1 MINKFQ
7 AQLFDEILARFP
19 KRSAAVDALSA
30 LLGVQKDAIY
40 RRLRGDT
47 LLMPEEIALLTRH
60 YQISLDALVYKDADR
75 VYFSFSPFSRTIN
88 NVGDYLNGILDDLQ
102 RVKQLP
108 DVKIFYASFEIPFFY
123 YAYFPELISFKLFI
137 WGKTVWELD
146 YLKDRLFDLDVISY
160 PNEKISE
167 QILKTFTQLDTVEI
181 WSSNI
186 CDNTLSQI
194 EFFANSGGFK
204 NPEVAYLLCDKV
216 KALVEQWRKMA
227 ELGAKYPLD
236 NFAPELARGSFS
248 LHQQEMLITSNTILV
263 SSPAAKVLFPII
275 SNPNY
280 LRTTDQRMCDYQEEW
295 FRKAISKSTSLS
307 TQNQKSRDAFFNIML
322 RKINGT
328 RRRIETVLEE
338 F

>member
-1 MINKFQ
+1 MTNKFQ
-7 AQLFDEILARFP
+7 NQIFAEILNRFP
-19 KRSAAVDALSA
+19 KRSVAVDALSE

-47 LLMPEEIALLTRH
+47 LLTPEEIALLTRH
-60 YQISLDALVYKDADR
+60 FQLSLDALVNKDADR
-75 VYFSFSPFSRTIN
+75 VYFSFSPFSRTVS
-88 NVGDYLNGILDDLQ
+88 NVGDYLNGILEDLQ
-102 RVKQLP
+102 RVQQLP
-108 DVKIFYASFEIPFFY
+108 DVKVFYASFEIPFFY

-137 WGKTVWELD
+137 WGKTVWELE
-146 YLKDRLFDLDVISY
+146 YLKDRPFDLDIISY
-160 PNEKISE
+160 PDEKVSE
-167 QILKTFTQLDTVEI
+167 QILKTFTQLDTIEI

-194 EFFANSGGFK
+194 EFFTNSGGFK
-204 NPEVAYLLCDKV
+204 NPEDAYLLCDKLEG
-216 KALVEQWRKMA
+216 LVEQWRKMA
-227 ELGAKYPLD
+227 ALGTKFPLD
-236 NFAPELARGSFS
+236 NFTPEMARGSFS

-263 SSPAAKVLFPII
+263 SSPATKVLFPII

-307 TQNQKSRDAFFNIML
+307 MQNEKSRDAFFNIMV
-322 RKINGT
+322 RKINAT
-328 RRRIETVLEE
+328 RRRIEGLLEE